1 MNNYSGDDIVIE
13 EMPQGCVITSEKG
26 TVVISSTADALAV
39 IESLKLML
47 KYLGYKE
54 EEIDD

>member
-1 MNNYSGDDIVIE
+1 VNNYSGDDIVIE
-13 EMPQGCVITSEKG
+13 EMPQGCVITGEKG
-26 TVVISSTADALAV
+26 TVVINSSADAIAV
-39 IESLKLML
+39 IKSLKLML